1 MLTDS
6 QTVEMLID
14 AAVPVLA
21 VHGVD
26 FSSPA
31 WVRKVKEGDHRKGP
45 WQHVHWDLLNK
56 LDWVRQVP
64 CLYLVVGKDGKLR
77 YVGISRRRLKDRW
90 RVSPAYDAVSG
101 ALRPKKELFHS
112 QCQKWL
118 EQECRMDSEA
128 SFEVKCLHGDV
139 LIGLL
144 IQHRSPLSG
153 FLELGDDFEGI
164 AAAVERW
171 ICNRSGKTYRLW
183 NTAMTC

>member
-1 MLTDS
+1 MLTDA
-6 QTVEMLID
+6 QTVEMLV
-14 AAVPVLA
+14 ASAVPVLA

-26 FSSPA
+26 FSAPL

-45 WQHVHWDLLNK
+45 WHHIRWDLLNRPV
-56 LDWVRQVP
+56 WMRQAP
-64 CLYLVVGKDGKLR
+64 CLYLVVGKDSRLR
-77 YVGISRRRLKDRW
+77 YAGISRNRMKDRW

-101 ALRPKKELFHS
+101 ERHPERELFHS

-118 EQECRMDSEA
+118 EQECRMDAGA
-128 SFEVKCLHGDV
+128 SFEVRCLHGD
-139 LIGLL
+139 GLL
-144 IQHRSPLSG
+144 GLLKQYRSPLSG

-171 ICNRSGKTYRLW
+171 LCNRSGKTYHLW